1 MQKFKLVFMLA
12 GSNHVF
18 TERPQS
24 ELDATLRYNE
34 LKGDSEVKAARLTA
48 SVNDNPHVLVKQYG
62 EQHLNGAH

>member
-1 MQKFKLVFMLA
+1 MQKFKLVYMIV

-34 LKGDSEVKAARLTA
+34 LKGDAEVKAARLTA
-48 SVNDNPHVLVKQYG
+48 SVNDRPHTLVKEHG
-62 EQHLNGAH
+62 AQHLNGAQ